1 MVSKLRARDAS
12 FRNEILCAL
21 SDNELDLL
29 RPHLKQVALKS
40 GQVLHEPNSP
50 IKDVFFVEKGVVSL
64 TADTHDHGQ
73 VEVGLTG
80 REGLV
85 GASAILNP
93 RSYSVHRAFIQAE
106 GDAYR
111 LSTTVLR
118 SAVER
123 SATLR
128 DRCLRY
134 LEMLMVQTSQAAAC
148 NARHNLPE
156 RLARWLLMV
165 RDRIDSDDLPMT
177 QEFLSVML
185 GVRRSGV
192 SVAASTLQAGGL
204 IQLSRGH
211 VTITDHDGLAAAACD
226 CYRLIE
232 QSRGRILGRPSDGR
246 SSNIARVAAG
256 PRRKR

>member
-1 MVSKLRARDAS
+1 
-12 FRNEILCAL
+12 
-21 SDNELDLL
+21 
-29 RPHLKQVALKS
+29 
-40 GQVLHEPNSP
+40 
-50 IKDVFFVEKGVVSL
+50 
-64 TADTHDHGQ
+64 
-73 VEVGLTG
+73 
-80 REGLV
+80 LV

-93 RSYSVHRAFIQAE
+93 KPYSVHRAFTQVE

-111 LSTTVLR
+111 MSTAVLR
-118 SAVER
+118 SAVDR

-134 LEMLMVQTSQAAAC
+134 LEMLMVQTSQVAAC
-148 NARHNLPE
+148 SARHNLPE

-165 RDRIDSDDLPMT
+165 RDRIDSADLPMT

-211 VTITDHDGLAAAACD
+211 VTILDHDGLATAAYD

-232 QSRGRILGRPSDGR
+232 QSRDWIFSYR
-246 SSNIARVAAG
+246 ST
-256 PRRKR
+256 

>member
-1 MVSKLRARDAS
+1 M
-12 FRNEILCAL
+12 
-21 SDNELDLL
+21 
-29 RPHLKQVALKS
+29 
-40 GQVLHEPNSP
+40 
-50 IKDVFFVEKGVVSL
+50 EKGVVSL
-64 TADTHDHGQ
+64 TADTRDHGQ

-93 RSYSVHRAFIQAE
+93 KSYSVHRAFTQAE
-106 GDAYR
+106 GGAYR
-111 LSTTVLR
+111 LSSSVLR

-211 VTITDHDGLAAAACD
+211 VTIIDHDGLAAAACD

-232 QSRGRILGRPSDGR
+232 QDRGWIWVGHRRPG
-246 SSNIARVAAG
+246 
-256 PRRKR
+256 